1 MSQNAHAAVLSRG
14 SGAGG
19 AIGLGHSVSNP
30 PGSSSNM
37 NLSSASSVSWS
48 LVNNGALTSGASG
61 NQNISASASHQQQQ
75 QDAKAAASPQ
85 NSNQSGSTLK
95 EHDLLGLSEVSS
107 STSRGSPVTQDSLQD
122 ECNDFEELNLKLG
135 PPAVRKNSYPRTQAS
150 EPQPQQAPAVLESGN
165 SHAGSEVSQQAT
177 EQGTAFAEKSPS
189 SAEQNAA
196 ANEQQQQQQADR
208 GLASYGVRGGGDM
221 SQAGMADAASGNQ
234 GCRPSIDSEA
244 LMKWHAEQVGDR
256 KTSNESLRLGISLH
270 SQQRGP
276 AQDGVSEK
284 KPFLS
289 SVDPK
294 QQQQQQQP
302 QQDDPCWQADRNFQ
316 DDVSNMDNNIISNK
330 QERPSVVQEQQQ
342 QQQQQQVA
350 KQQQQQQ
357 QHLER
362 QKQQQQHEA
371 YQMTEKRPLIE
382 RKCLPALQQPEQQ
395 QRFQSV
401 PERSP
406 RLQQQQQQQ
415 QEPNGGNR
423 LWSSQMKY
431 RECMV
436 SSTASDFQAQ
446 QDLESRA
453 GYAVAAQG
461 FAAQQR
467 NVYAAAP
474 SNKLGAVAGAKRNF
488 DSITGSDARSANG
501 SDARSLPLPLP
512 LSGGGPMSSSNS
524 PSSEAEAKALCQQQ
538 MKAQSGLPMYPWGP
552 KAAIPSQWHI
562 GLEQSGGSFGPFPSQ
577 RPGRAPMSKPPSEAG
592 VDAKVWDGQAKSH
605 QEIVSTASQQQQQQ
619 QQKMSAPA
627 ETKQQSSNEAAPSP
641 AADVAVSSA
650 PRAAAAPPA
659 VGWPPIRS
667 FRKNLGVTPRQ
678 VPPETPPRQTAPQQP
693 AVSTP
698 SVAGQ
703 SNSWFV
709 KVHMDGVPIG
719 RKVDLRT
726 NSSYEKLSQ
735 MLDEMFRT
743 FVNGQNGSN
752 RITLASDI
760 KRNFLQGPDYVLTYE
775 DQDGDLMLVGD
786 VPWTMFIDTVK
797 RLRIMKGSE
806 AIGLGTRAAEKA
818 NKTTQPNV

>member
-1 MSQNAHAAVLSRG
+1 MSQNAHTAVLSRG

-30 PGSSSNM
+30 PGSGSNM
-37 NLSSASSVSWS
+37 NLSSTSSVPWS
-48 LVNNGALTSGASG
+48 LVNNGASASGASG
-61 NQNISASASHQQQQ
+61 NQNVSASATHQQ
-75 QDAKAAASPQ
+75 QDAKAAPSPQ
-85 NSNQSGSTLK
+85 NSNQSGTTLK

-107 STSRGSPVTQDSLQD
+107 STTRGSPVTQDSLQD
-122 ECNDFEELNLKLG
+122 EGNDFEELNLKLG

-150 EPQPQQAPAVLESGN
+150 EQQQQAPAASESGN
-165 SHAGSEVSQQAT
+165 SHGGLDGSHQAT
-177 EQGTAFAEKSPS
+177 EQGTAFVEKSPS

-196 ANEQQQQQQADR
+196 VNEQQQQQQADR
-208 GLASYGVRGGGDM
+208 VLSSYVARGGGDM
-221 SQAGMADAASGNQ
+221 SLSSASQAGIADTASGNQ

-270 SQQRGP
+270 SQRGP

-284 KPFLS
+284 KTFLS
-289 SVDPK
+289 PVDRNRDAPTELK
-294 QQQQQQQP
+294 QQQQQE
-302 QQDDPCWQADRNFQ
+302 DPCWQQERNFQ
-316 DDVSNMDNNIISNK
+316 EDVSNMDNK

-342 QQQQQQVA
+342 QQVV
-350 KQQQQQQ
+350 KQQQQ
-357 QHLER
+357 LER
-362 QKQQQQHEA
+362 QKQQQQQHEA

-382 RKCLPALQQPEQQ
+382 RKCLPALQQPEQ
-395 QRFQSV
+395 RFQNV

-406 RLQQQQQQQ
+406 RLQ
-415 QEPNGGNR
+415 EPNNNNR
-423 LWSSQMKY
+423 LWSNQLKY
-431 RECMV
+431 RDCIV
-436 SSTASDFQAQ
+436 TSTASDFQAQHSAQ

-453 GYAVAAQG
+453 GYSVSAG
-461 FAAQQR
+461 NFASNR
-467 NVYAAAP
+467 NVYAAP
-474 SNKLGAVAGAKRNF
+474 TKLGGVAGAKRNF
-488 DSITGSDARSANG
+488 DSITCSDARSVN
-501 SDARSLPLPLP
+501 DARSGLSGPLPVA
-512 LSGGGPMSSSNS
+512 GGTMNTSNG

-538 MKAQSGLPMYPWGP
+538 MKVQNGLPMYPWAQKNALP
-552 KAAIPSQWHI
+552 TPSWHI

-577 RPGRAPMSKPPSEAG
+577 RPGRAPMSKPPSEVGTGAG
-592 VDAKVWDGQAKSH
+592 VDAKAWDGQAKGH
-605 QEIVSTASQQQQQQ
+605 QEIVSAASQQQQM
-619 QQKMSAPA
+619 MSAPA
-627 ETKQQSSNEAAPSP
+627 EAKQQSTSEAAAAP
-641 AADVAVSSA
+641 ASDVAASSA
-650 PRAAAAPPA
+650 PRATAAPPA

-667 FRKNLGVTPRQ
+667 FRKNLAVTPRP
-678 VPPETPPRQTAPQQP
+678 VPSETPPRQTAPQQP

-703 SNSWFV
+703 SNSCMV

>member
-1 MSQNAHAAVLSRG
+1 
-14 SGAGG
+14 
-19 AIGLGHSVSNP
+19 
-30 PGSSSNM
+30 M

-95 EHDLLGLSEVSS
+95 EHDLLGLSE
-107 STSRGSPVTQDSLQD
+107 
-122 ECNDFEELNLKLG
+122 
-135 PPAVRKNSYPRTQAS
+135 
-150 EPQPQQAPAVLESGN
+150 PQQAPAVLESGN
-165 SHAGSEVSQQAT
+165 SHAGSE
-177 EQGTAFAEKSPS
+177 
-189 SAEQNAA
+189 NAA

-244 LMKWHAEQVGDR
+244 LMKWHAEQ
-256 KTSNESLRLGISLH
+256 
-270 SQQRGP
+270 QRGP
-276 AQDGVSEK
+276 AQDG
-284 KPFLS
+284 
-289 SVDPK
+289 
-294 QQQQQQQP
+294 
-302 QQDDPCWQADRNFQ
+302 ADRNFQ
-316 DDVSNMDNNIISNK
+316 DD
-330 QERPSVVQEQQQ
+330 EQQQ
-342 QQQQQQVA
+342 QQQQ
-350 KQQQQQQ
+350 
-357 QHLER
+357 
-362 QKQQQQHEA
+362 
-371 YQMTEKRPLIE
+371 
-382 RKCLPALQQPEQQ
+382 QQPEQQ
-395 QRFQSV
+395 QRFQS
-401 PERSP
+401 
-406 RLQQQQQQQ
+406 
-415 QEPNGGNR
+415 
-423 LWSSQMKY
+423 
-431 RECMV
+431 
-436 SSTASDFQAQ
+436 AQ

-467 NVYAAAP
+467 NV
-474 SNKLGAVAGAKRNF
+474 
-488 DSITGSDARSANG
+488 ANG